1 MRTLSRSVLSVI
13 FWNFLRQMENKL
25 FLKPSDTLS
34 KCKMSHFKLVL
45 QVKNL
50 KKKNKVSMTDKL

>member
-25 FLKPSDTLS
+25 FLKPSDILS

-50 KKKNKVSMTDKL
+50 KKKIKLV